1 MKKLLTYL
9 ASAGVLS
16 VSLIAI
22 GCGETD
28 SVTTTTEVQ
37 TPKGTTTVT
46 DEKKVETTGDAP
58 AVVAPAETPATPV
71 TPATP

>member
-9 ASAGVLS
+9 ASVGVLS

-28 SVTTTTEVQ
+28 SVKTTTEVA
-37 TPKGTTTVT
+37 TPSGTTTVT
-46 DEKKVETTGDAP
+46 DEKKVESSGEAP
-58 AVVAPAETPATPV
+58 PVVAPAETPT